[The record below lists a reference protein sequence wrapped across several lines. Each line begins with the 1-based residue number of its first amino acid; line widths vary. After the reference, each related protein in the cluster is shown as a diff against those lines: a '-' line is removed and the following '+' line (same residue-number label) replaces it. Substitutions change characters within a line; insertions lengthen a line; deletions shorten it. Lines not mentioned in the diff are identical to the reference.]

1 MKSSRPL
8 LILVLVLGLAAPT
21 FAQSESQTQAP
32 PQPMSPPQSVPTSS
46 SKGLVYGGGAVFAA
60 GMATALYSFVRAGN
74 GEYATFGEA
83 TARNK
88 KLGAAGIATA
98 FAGGTMMFLGSR
110 ARRYAP
116 SAVALGPTE
125 VSASKSIS
133 W

>member
-1 MKSSRPL
+1 MKRSQTFL
-8 LILVLVLGLAAPT
+8 TLVLVLSLAAPA
-21 FAQSESQTQAP
+21 FAQSESQTP
-32 PQPMSPPQSVPTSS
+32 PQPASPPEAVPESS
-46 SKGLVYGGGAVFAA
+46 NKALVYGGASVFAA
-60 GMATALYSFVRAGN
+60 GMVTALYSFVRAGN

-83 TARNK
+83 TSRNK

-116 SAVALGPTE
+116 STVALGPTE

>member
-1 MKSSRPL
+1 MKSSRIP
-8 LILVLVLGLAAPT
+8 LILVLVLGLATPT
-21 FAQSESQTQAP
+21 FAQSESQAP
-32 PQPMSPPQSVPTSS
+32 SQPVSPPSSVPMSS
-46 SKGLVYGGGAVFAA
+46 SKTLVYGGGAVFAA
-60 GMATALYSFVRAGN
+60 GMVTALYSFVRAGN

-116 SAVALGPTE
+116 SAVAVGPAE

>member
-1 MKSSRPL
+1 MKSPRTL

-21 FAQSESQTQAP
+21 FAQSEAQTQPQPVAP
-32 PQPMSPPQSVPTSS
+32 PSSLPTSS
-46 SKGLVYGGGAVFAA
+46 NKGLVYGGGAVFAA
-60 GMATALYSFVRAGN
+60 GMVTALYSFVRAGN

-116 SAVALGPTE
+116 SAVAVGPAE

>member
-1 MKSSRPL
+1 MKSSRTL

-21 FAQSESQTQAP
+21 FAQSESQAP
-32 PQPMSPPQSVPTSS
+32 SQPVSPPSSVPTSS
-46 SKGLVYGGGAVFAA
+46 SKPLVYGGGAVFAA
-60 GMATALYSFVRAGN
+60 GMVTALYSFVRAGN

-116 SAVALGPTE
+116 SAVALGPAE